1 MTDRNFTSSSF
12 RNWRAK
18 RLSHWIRASCTRPN
32 NFSIKSLR
40 TTKVSTRT
48 VKVVRSGSL
57 TLHLDNWFAWKYK
70 GFLRLQAKDY
80 DKAIEALSQAL
91 RIEEK
96 YVWRVSFN
104 RAARIWHFLF
114 RWSFAWAKLGYA
126 FIKQKRYY
134 EALPCYA
141 KALEY
146 TPGDITA
153 LYYKGK
159 AHFHTQDF
167 DEARSCF
174 DKVLE
179 QPQNFK
185 NSYYYKGK
193 MLVTEQKI
201 SMAIQCF
208 NKALERS
215 PNKVTVHNEKGT
227 CQI

>member
-1 MTDRNFTSSSF
+1 MTLNSGVAHEAEQFLDQAIKENESKWHQRTLTIDSCF
-12 RNWRAK
+12 
-18 RLSHWIRASCTRPN
+18 LS
-32 NFSIKSLR
+32 
-40 TTKVSTRT
+40 
-48 VKVVRSGSL
+48 
-57 TLHLDNWFAWKYK
+57 DNWFAWKYK
-70 GFLRLQAKDY
+70 GLLRLQAKDY
-80 DKAIEALSQAL
+80 DKAIEGLSQAL

-96 YVWRVSFN
+96 YVDTCQTSQRVTWLT
-104 RAARIWHFLF
+104 RLH
-114 RWSFAWAKLGYA
+114 RWSFSWAKLGFA

-146 TPGDITA
+146 TPGDVTA

-167 DEARSCF
+167 AEARACF
-174 DKVLE
+174 DRVLE

-185 NSYYYKGK
+185 NSYFYKGK

-208 NKALERS
+208 NKALERN
-215 PNKVTVHNEKGT
+215 PNKVTVHNEKGK
-227 CQI
+227 

>member
-1 MTDRNFTSSSF
+1 M
-12 RNWRAK
+12 
-18 RLSHWIRASCTRPN
+18 
-32 NFSIKSLR
+32 
-40 TTKVSTRT
+40 KVSHRYYHLL
-48 VKVVRSGSL
+48 VRCGSL
-57 TLHLDNWFAWKYK
+57 TLVLDNWFAWKYK
-70 GFLRLQAKDY
+70 GYLRLQAKDY

-96 YVWRVSFN
+96 YVLTRVIRCTISTLT
-104 RAARIWHFLF
+104 FLF

-146 TPGDITA
+146 TPGDVTS

-167 DEARSCF
+167 NEARACF

-227 CQI
+227 CHRLRSY